1 MTQQWLRQCK
11 LTVDGGGSAIDMSE
25 LRIRFNVTQQNL
37 QSPAAADIT
46 VTNLSRETASRA
58 KKEGLNVTLE
68 AGYQS
73 NSAVIFKGQ
82 VIQARYGRET
92 PVDTYFNIIA
102 QGGDQAYNFGMV
114 NKTLAAGHTYRD
126 QVDAV
131 FEGLK
136 KHGIT
141 LGKIADLGTK
151 QMPRARVMYGMAR
164 DILRVICMST
174 NTSWS
179 IHNNE
184 LTITK
189 DDEPNEGGAIV
200 LNSRT
205 GLIGFPTQTID
216 GIQARCLLNP
226 KIRPGTLVQIDQ
238 ASVQEVKFSPAY
250 TAEVNNAMAPGIA
263 DDGFYKVLV
272 AEHEGDTRD
281 IPWYTN
287 IICTRADGK
296 GPIPIG
302 LAGKGINVEP
312 Q

>member
-25 LRIRFNVTQQNL
+25 LRIRFNVTQQSL
-37 QSPAAADIT
+37 QTPAAADI
-46 VTNLSRETASRA
+46 VITNISRETANRV
-58 KKEGLNVTLE
+58 KKEGLGVTLE
-68 AGYQS
+68 AGYQG
-73 NSAVIFKGQ
+73 NSSTLFKGE
-82 VIQARYGRET
+82 VIQARFGRET
-92 PVDTYFNIIA
+92 PVDTYLNIIA
-102 QGGDQAYNFGMV
+102 QVGDQAYNFGMV

-238 ASVQEVKFSPAY
+238 ASVQEVKLSPAY
-250 TAEVNNAMAPGIA
+250 PDQVKNAMAPGIA

-287 IICTRADGK
+287 IICTRADG
-296 GPIPIG
+296 GGMQPIG
-302 LAGKGINVEP
+302 IANKGINVEP